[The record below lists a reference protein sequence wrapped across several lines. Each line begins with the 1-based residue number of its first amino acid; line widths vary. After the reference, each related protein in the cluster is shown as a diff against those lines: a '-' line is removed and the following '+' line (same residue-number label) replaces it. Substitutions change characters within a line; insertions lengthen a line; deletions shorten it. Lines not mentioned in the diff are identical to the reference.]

1 MAEKFKEKHNKE
13 IMDYQIT
20 PEWRISLEQDYQ
32 HRTEDGQLVLW
43 TTGRT
48 ILAVAFRYA
57 KALQKEQLLQEL
69 KARAEANKVE
79 TFSAQT
85 DTLALFAMLE
95 PEDIGEGHLRLA
107 LHAFTLS
114 EHTCLQTAYY
124 FDKPADLPWAI
135 QTWEAIQ
142 HTPQFDQ
149 ERDQ

>member
-1 MAEKFKEKHNKE
+1 
-13 IMDYQIT
+13 MDYQIT

-48 ILAVAFRYA
+48 ILAVVFRYGNPA
-57 KALQKEQLLQEL
+57 KKDQLLQEL
-69 KARAEANKVE
+69 KTRAEANKME

-85 DTLALFAMLE
+85 DNLTLFAMLE

-107 LHAFTLS
+107 LHAFS
-114 EHTCLQTAYY
+114 IAEHTCLQTAYY
-124 FDKPADLPWAI
+124 FDIPADLPWAI
-135 QTWEAIQ
+135 KTWEAIQ
-142 HTPQFDQ
+142 HTPQSIQ